1 MIVVLDTNIVASATF
16 WRGKPAHCLEAWLL
30 GKYELAISHPILAEY
45 EEVIARLALRYPDKP
60 RTDWLTGIKQ
70 AGHLYLP
77 APLPASTTDPGDE
90 VFIECAVAARADYL
104 VTGDKGHLLKLK
116 RAGGIPI
123 IAASDFLRLLGTPA
137 ESPT

>member
-16 WRGKPAHCLEAWLL
+16 WRGKPAQCLEAWARNQ
-30 GKYELAISHPILAEY
+30 YELAVSHPILAEY
-45 EEVIARLALRYPDKP
+45 EEVITRLSVRYPEKQH
-60 RTDWLTGIKQ
+60 TDWLSGIKQ

-77 APLPASTTDPGDE
+77 APLAASTADPDDE

-116 RAGGIPI
+116 EAGGVPI
-123 IAASDFLRLLGTPA
+123 VAAPEFLRLLGIAENPA
-137 ESPT
+137 